1 MGLVA
6 NTELGFEENTMVKNT
21 DVSIDLINEESL
33 VIKELDGRVYFETLP
48 LMSVV
53 PAHGPLNALFPVI
66 DKPAI
71 TGIRG

>member
-1 MGLVA
+1 MKRNA
-6 NTELGFEENTMVKNT
+6 

-48 LMSVV
+48 LMTVV
-53 PAHGPLNALFPVI
+53 PADCGISSPCGDTIV
-66 DKPAI
+66 KPAI